1 MLQTP
6 LQITV
11 CCPPPLAA
19 PHSPPLPPTS
29 HLTLHLPSPSSPKS
43 VPLASLLYP
52 LPALFFFPSSFSF
65 VLDLPLSPPF
75 NSLFSLSHFLPFF
88 TPPPYFFPAAPPP
101 QSPNSF
107 LHYFATLDLHLSPP
121 FTILFLRLCFSLF
134 TLFTPSSFSSSYT
147 SFYISI
153 LFLTPYF
160 LPYSFSFILTVS
172 PPPLLLPFT
181 KLVPLA

>member
-11 CCPPPLAA
+11 CCPPLAA

-88 TPPPYFFPAAPPP
+88 TPPPPPTFSQQHLLLNP
-101 QSPNSF
+101 QIHSS
-107 LHYFATLDLHLSPP
+107 
-121 FTILFLRLCFSLF
+121 TILQLSISIFHLPLPSSSSASASHFSLF
-134 TLFTPSSFSSSYT
+134 SLRPPSPPLTPLFTSLSSSSPLISYLIVSPLFSQCLLLLFSS
-147 SFYISI
+147 
-153 LFLTPYF
+153 
-160 LPYSFSFILTVS
+160 
-172 PPPLLLPFT
+172 LLQNLY
-181 KLVPLA
+181 L